1 MNDKIKEL
9 LENAE
14 KSDAIAKNK
23 WRIENREQLRK
34 ERKQKL
40 KELMEQDKQKDI
52 VELAFKLYPF
62 SSDSVRNAFITGY
75 NKAKEMECVLLC
87 AKEQKSIELPSDEE
101 IEKESNNEYQEQKQS
116 YENSVEMFPIDFA
129 NYLEVGFIEGAKWM
143 RNKIQG
149 NKE

>member
-14 KSDAIAKNK
+14 QSDAIAINK

-34 ERKQKL
+34 ERKEKL

-52 VELAFKLYPF
+52 VELAMKLYPF
-62 SSDSVRNAFITGY
+62 SNSERNAFITGY

-87 AKEQKSIELPSDEE
+87 AKEQRSMELPSDEE
-101 IEKESNNEYQEQKQS
+101 IEKESFDLY
-116 YENSVEMFPIDFA
+116 A
-129 NYLEVGFIEGAKWM
+129 NHSRYLLYVRQYKAFKRGAKWM
-143 RNKIQG
+143 RDKIQED
-149 NKE
+149 NDKQ